1 MKRLIC
7 SMMALAMVAI
17 SCQREY
23 AISGYE
29 GWDAVTLNLSVGI
42 PELSDTRS
50 GGTGMDSKYGAIDN
64 FDAIYNFDD
73 KYDDKNTGWNKYDL
87 RYIAEVYEII
97 DSNGT
102 LSSEPIIDRYT
113 RAYDKYDKD
122 DEYSD
127 NKFKLLS
134 VRLAPNRDYR
144 IVIWADFV
152 NQGEDVDLHYNTADL
167 KAITRLSAPTAM
179 DESQDAY
186 FVTEKIHVGNRNLE
200 KDLVL
205 KRPFGKIRVIT
216 TDHHEVNNNVTP
228 SKFEVKFY
236 NHKLFSSLNA
246 ITGIASGE
254 TINEY
259 SYAVTK
265 EESPYTAGYD
275 EAKENMTL
283 FADYILAPDSTYGY
297 HYVNFTLNT
306 YDLKGGLIKSADF
319 NTSIPLGRNKLTT
332 IMGNLLTQKS
342 SISVTVDDNTDDE
355 IFPDVDDDLNN

>member
-1 MKRLIC
+1 MKKLIC
-7 SMMALAMVAI
+7 SMMALAMVAV

-73 KYDDKNTGWNKYDL
+73 KDDDKNAGWNKYDL

-97 DSNGT
+97 DTNGT

-113 RAYDKYDKD
+113 SVYDKYSY
-122 DEYSD
+122 DEYSGHTF
-127 NKFKLLS
+127 NLK
-134 VRLAPNRDYR
+134 LAPNRDYR

-152 NQGEDVDLHYNTADL
+152 NQGEDVDLHYNTTDL

-186 FVTEKIHVGNRNLE
+186 FVTEKIHVGNRNLKKE
-200 KDLVL
+200 LTL

-216 TDHHEVNNNVTP
+216 SDHDEVNNNVVP
-228 SKFEVKFY
+228 KKFEVKFY

-246 ITGIASGE
+246 VTGIASGE

-259 SYAVTK
+259 TYEVTK
-265 EESPYTAGYD
+265 ETSPYTAGCD

-306 YDLKGGLIKSADF
+306 YDSKGGLIKSADF

-332 IMGNLLTQKS
+332 IMGDLLTQES

>member
-1 MKRLIC
+1 MKKLIC

-64 FDAIYNFDD
+64 FYD
-73 KYDDKNTGWNKYDL
+73 KYDDANAGWSKYDL
-87 RYIAEVYEII
+87 RFIAEVYEII

-102 LSSEPIIDRYT
+102 FSSEPIIDRHTSVY
-113 RAYDKYDKD
+113 K
-122 DEYSD
+122 EYSG
-127 NKFKLLS
+127 NTFKLLS

-144 IVIWADFV
+144 VVIWADFV
-152 NQGEDVDLHYNTADL
+152 EEGKSSDLHYNTADL

-186 FVTEKIHVGNRNLE
+186 FVNEKIHIGNGKLDKE
-200 KDLVL
+200 LVL

-236 NHKLFSSLNA
+236 NHKLFSTLNA
-246 ITGIASGE
+246 ITGTAYGE

-259 SYAVTK
+259 TYEVTK
-265 EESPYTAGYD
+265 ETSPYTAGYD

-283 FADYILAPDSTYGY
+283 FADYILAPDSTYGD

-306 YDLKGGLIKSADF
+306 YDSKGGLIKSADF

-332 IMGNLLTQKS
+332 IMGNLLTQES

>member
-1 MKRLIC
+1 MKKLIC

-42 PELSDTRS
+42 PELSNTRS

-64 FDAIYNFDD
+64 FYG
-73 KYDDKNTGWNKYDL
+73 KYDDPNTGWSKYDL
-87 RYIAEVYEII
+87 RFIAEVYEII

-102 LSSEPIIDRYT
+102 LSSEPVIDRYT
-113 RAYDKYDKD
+113 HAY
-122 DEYSD
+122 DEYSG
-127 NKFKLLS
+127 NKFELLS

-144 IVIWADFV
+144 VVIWADFV
-152 NQGEDVDLHYNTADL
+152 NEDSEEDLHYNTTDL
-167 KAITRLSAPTAM
+167 KAITRIKPTAM

-186 FVTEKIHVGNRNLE
+186 FVNEKIHIGNGELNKE
-200 KDLVL
+200 LVL

-236 NHKLFSSLNA
+236 NHKLFSTLNA
-246 ITGIASGE
+246 ITGIAYGE
-254 TINEY
+254 TTNEY
-259 SYAVTK
+259 TYKVNK
-265 EESPYTAGYD
+265 ESSPYTAGCD
-275 EAKENMTL
+275 AAKENMTL
-283 FADYILAPDSTYGY
+283 FADYILAPDSTYGD

-306 YDLKGGLIKSADF
+306 YDSEGDLIKSADF
-319 NTSIPLGRNKLTT
+319 NTSIPLRRNKLTT
-332 IMGNLLTQKS
+332 IMGNLLTQSS
-342 SISVTVDDNTDDE
+342 SIKVTINDNTDEE

>member
-7 SMMALAMVAI
+7 SMMALAMVAV

-23 AISGYE
+23 ATSGYE

-42 PELSDTRS
+42 PGMGDTRADEF
-50 GGTGMDSKYGAIDN
+50 GMTSELGAIDN
-64 FDAIYNFDD
+64 FYRREVD
-73 KYDDKNTGWNKYDL
+73 KWEQYDL

-97 DSNGT
+97 DTDGT
-102 LSSEPIIDRYT
+102 PSSAPVFDRQTVVIDRYSGHT
-113 RAYDKYDKD
+113 FQLK
-122 DEYSD
+122 
-127 NKFKLLS
+127 
-134 VRLAPNRDYR
+134 LAPNRDYR
-144 IVIWADFV
+144 VVIWADFV
-152 NQGEDVDLHYNTADL
+152 NEDERSDLHYNTADL

-186 FVTEKIHVGNRNLE
+186 FVTEKIHVGNGKLE
-200 KDLVL
+200 KELVL

-216 TDHHEVNNNVTP
+216 TDHDEVNNNVTP

-246 ITGIASGE
+246 VTGIASGE

-259 SYAVTK
+259 TYAVTK
-265 EESPYTAGYD
+265 EDSPYTAGYD
-275 EAKENMTL
+275 AAKENMTL
-283 FADYILAPDSTYGY
+283 FADYILAPDSTYGE

-306 YDLKGGLIKSADF
+306 YDSKGGLIKSADF

-332 IMGNLLTQKS
+332 IMGNLLTQES

>member
-1 MKRLIC
+1 MKKLIC
-7 SMMALAMVAI
+7 SMMALAMVAV

-23 AISGYE
+23 ATTGYE

-42 PELSDTRS
+42 PGMGNTRADEFGMTSEL
-50 GGTGMDSKYGAIDN
+50 GAIDN
-64 FDAIYNFDD
+64 FYREVD
-73 KYDDKNTGWNKYDL
+73 KWDQYDL

-97 DSNGT
+97 DANGT
-102 LSSEPIIDRYT
+102 PSSEPIIDRYT
-113 RAYDKYDKD
+113 KGY
-122 DEYSD
+122 DEYSGHTF
-127 NKFKLLS
+127 NLK
-134 VRLAPNRDYR
+134 LAPNRDYR
-144 IVIWADFV
+144 VVIWADFV
-152 NQGEDVDLHYNTADL
+152 EDVEEGESSDLHYNTADL

-186 FVTEKIHVGNRNLE
+186 FVTEKIHVGNGKLNKE
-200 KDLVL
+200 LVL

-246 ITGIASGE
+246 VTGIASGE

-259 SYAVTK
+259 TYEVTK
-265 EESPYTAGYD
+265 ETSPYTAGYD

-283 FADYILAPDSTYGY
+283 FADYILAPDSTYGD

-306 YDLKGGLIKSADF
+306 YDSKGGLIKSADF
-319 NTSIPLGRNKLTT
+319 NTSIPLRRNKLTT
-332 IMGNLLTQKS
+332 IMGNLLTQES